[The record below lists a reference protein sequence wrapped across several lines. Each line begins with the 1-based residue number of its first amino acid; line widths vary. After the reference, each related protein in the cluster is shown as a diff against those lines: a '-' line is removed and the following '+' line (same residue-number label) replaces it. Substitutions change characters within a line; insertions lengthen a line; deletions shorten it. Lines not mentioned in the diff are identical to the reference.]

1 MQKSIFAYLL
11 ALFFLIGS
19 LLFLSS
25 FFLNTSIDKNAD
37 IGDQVI
43 FEAKNISINLN
54 FKESDFVLKVKSSMV
69 NSLKEEK
76 NLYVFEPEILLS
88 EEKILINLTSNKGII
103 SYGRNTIQLEENIKI
118 SGKVNKNNL
127 KGNALGMNIDLNNR
141 SLFSENLVLF
151 IDSFEISFNEINLND
166 DKMILKGD
174 PIYLKDKDG
183 MITTTP
189 SLELKSSGELVL
201 PEKINISSLN
211 WYDFRRKKNKQDS

>member
-1 MQKSIFAYLL
+1 MKKTIFVYLL

-25 FFLNTSIDKNAD
+25 FFLNTSSSQNKE
-37 IGDQVI
+37 IGDEVI

-54 FKESDFVLKVKSSMV
+54 FKESDFILKVKSSMV

-88 EEKILINLTSNKGII
+88 EDKILINLTSNKGII

-118 SGKVNKNNL
+118 SGKVSENNL
-127 KGNALGMNIDLNNR
+127 KGNALGMSIDLNNR

-174 PIYLKDKDG
+174 PIYLKDRDG
-183 MITTTP
+183 MITTTS

-201 PEKINISSLN
+201 PEKINVSSFN
-211 WYDFRRKKNKQDS
+211 

>member
-1 MQKSIFAYLL
+1 MQKSIFVYLL

-25 FFLNTSIDKNAD
+25 FFLNTPIKKNDD

-54 FKESDFVLKVKSSMV
+54 FKESDFILKVKSSMV

-88 EEKILINLTSNKGII
+88 EDKILINLTSNKGII

-118 SGKVNKNNL
+118 SGKVSENNL
-127 KGNALGMNIDLNNR
+127 KGNALGMSIDLNNR
-141 SLFSENLVLF
+141 SLFSEDLILF

-174 PIYLKDKDG
+174 PIYLKDRDG
-183 MITTTP
+183 MITTTS
-189 SLELKSSGELVL
+189 SLELKSSGELVF
-201 PEKINISSLN
+201 PEKINVSSFN
-211 WYDFRRKKNKQDS
+211 